1 MTPVFYSI
9 SMLVLLVAA
18 LVVFRILVRRDYR
31 QRGHLTR
38 FTGFLELLI
47 WVLFV
52 FLPCIYNPLDWL
64 LVWFADTSVGPA
76 LRIFGW
82 ITTAV
87 GIAIAIAAMTGLGI
101 DKTMGQKTE
110 TLQQAGLYRMS
121 RNPQIVGGGLMVI
134 GCAVLW
140 PSWYAL
146 GWVVLY
152 GVIGHVMVLTEEE
165 HLRNVY
171 GEEYT
176 VYCKR
181 IPRYAGIPRPIS

>member
-1 MTPVFYSI
+1 MILGFY
-9 SMLVLLVAA
+9 LVSAFALLAA
-18 LVVFRILVRRDYR
+18 AFIVFRVLVRRDYR

-47 WVLFV
+47 WVLLV
-52 FLPCIYNPLDWL
+52 FLPCIYNPPDWL
-64 LVWFADTSVGPA
+64 LVWFGDAPVGPA
-76 LRIFGW
+76 LRILGW
-82 ITTAV
+82 VVTAV
-87 GIAIAIAAMTGLGI
+87 GIVITIAAMTRLGI
-101 DKTMGQKTE
+101 DKTMGQRTE
-110 TLQQAGLYRMS
+110 ALQQAGLYRMS
-121 RNPQIVGGGLMVI
+121 RNPQIVGGALMVI

-146 GWVVLY
+146 GWVALY

-176 VYCKR
+176 IYCQR
-181 IPRYAGIPRPIS
+181 IPRYLGIPTAIP